1 MTRTITARVHR
12 AARQT
17 GEQLL
22 LALWTVLVFLFGN
35 AEQAEAALPGGNPGA
50 VH

>member
-17 GEQLL
+17 GETLLLTLWTSLVFLAGILMGLL
-22 LALWTVLVFLFGN
+22 LAVI
-35 AEQAEAALPGGNPGA
+35 AK
-50 VH
+50 